1 MGTADRGRMA
11 AVTTDATR
19 LRSTLARL
27 GLSQRG
33 LARELELDPRVV
45 RRYCTGEIPV
55 PRAVW
60 LALDGLAARRPVQ
73 P

>member
-1 MGTADRGRMA
+1 M
-11 AVTTDATR
+11 TTDATR

-33 LARELELDPRVV
+33 LARELDLDPRLV
-45 RRYCTGEIPV
+45 RRYCTGEIAV

-60 LALDGLAARRPVQ
+60 LALETLANRPRRGP
-73 P
+73 